1 MPTEIDIAK
10 HLQPIVI
17 GGDILAY
24 SWVREMHRAFGITRT
39 IVLATQD
46 IKMLSSSKFTDY
58 RLVDGLYDGDTAFE
72 ALEAV
77 ATEELARDPECKLIV
92 LGCDDVHARILSR
105 GKERLQ
111 AAGITV
117 PYIDFDLLDEITQ
130 KRRFYEL
137 CEELNMPFPR
147 RGTSIAATGPMNCP
161 STSSTIR

>member
-1 MPTEIDIAK
+1 MPIEIDIAK

-58 RLVDGLYDGDTAFE
+58 RLVDGLYEGDTAYE

-77 ATEELARDPECKLIV
+77 AAEELAV
-92 LGCDDVHARILSR
+92 V
-105 GKERLQ
+105 
-111 AAGITV
+111 
-117 PYIDFDLLDEITQ
+117 
-130 KRRFYEL
+130 
-137 CEELNMPFPR
+137 R
-147 RGTSIAATGPMNCP
+147 RGLGVVFR
-161 STSSTIR
+161 IRLGIVGLGVDRVAV

>member
-1 MPTEIDIAK
+1 MPIEIDIAK

-58 RLVDGLYDGDTAFE
+58 RLVDGLYEGDTAFE

-77 ATEELARDPECKLIV
+77 AAQELARDPECKLIV

-137 CEELNMPFPR
+137 CE
-147 RGTSIAATGPMNCP
+147 
-161 STSSTIR
+161 